1 MDEGRQERLQKLFK
15 STLLLASDL
24 RTAYLDRECG
34 IDIDLR
40 REIEVLLLGE
50 KSTEVLH
57 TTVAGGARFPDRE
70 PEFTGNDRFVVQR
83 RLGSGGF
90 GVVFQVYDRYRE
102 AVVAL
107 KTLRR
112 TGAGPHR
119 P

>member
-1 MDEGRQERLQKLFK
+1 MHKGQAGRRRTDPRSSAPAVPCNRKELKMDEGRQERLQKLFK

-70 PEFTGNDRFVVQR
+70 PEFTGNDR
-83 RLGSGGF
+83 
-90 GVVFQVYDRYRE
+90 
-102 AVVAL
+102 
-107 KTLRR
+107 
-112 TGAGPHR
+112 
-119 P
+119 